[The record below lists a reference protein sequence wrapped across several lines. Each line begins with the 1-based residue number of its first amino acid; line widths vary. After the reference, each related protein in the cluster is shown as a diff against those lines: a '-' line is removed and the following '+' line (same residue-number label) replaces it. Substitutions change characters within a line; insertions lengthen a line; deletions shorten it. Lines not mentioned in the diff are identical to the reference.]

1 VKNKFKGGNTKMKK
15 KKIKNKYMFGIFAL
29 AIIAVLGVGVA
40 VASPLAK
47 GFGFNNSNL
56 TTAEKTAMQT
66 QMQSIQTAIDN
77 NDFATWKSLMESQLT
92 QDNFNKLVDA
102 NQKMSQEK
110 TLQSELKQAVAE
122 GDTTKAQQL
131 KAQLF
136 DLMPQRNFGQRS
148 SATQT
153 ASAN

>member
-1 VKNKFKGGNTKMKK
+1 MKK
-15 KKIKNKYMFGIFAL
+15 KKIKNKYMLGIFAL

-40 VASPLAK
+40 VASPLGK

-56 TTAEKTAMQT
+56 SAAEKTAMQT
-66 QMQSIQTAIDN
+66 QMQAIQTAIDN
-77 NDFATWKSLMESQLT
+77 KDFATWKSLMESQLT

-110 TLQSELKQAVAE
+110 TLQNELKQAVSD
-122 GDTTKAQQL
+122 GDTAKVQEL

-136 DLMPQRNFGQRS
+136 DLMPQRNFGQRDP
-148 SATQT
+148 ATQT
-153 ASAN
+153 ASIN